1 MTVSTAILLL
11 LLLLLVV
18 VVVVGVAVAGRSR
31 VNHRRPRADAICV
44 GLEQLLRRR
53 LPVPRRASCAGRAKH
68 RDVKGGDS
76 TTAAVVPIA
85 GVTVAAVAGAAAV
98 AATATSKSTRSS
110 ICTSQAAVLHESINE
125 GRHVLFVGAV
135 EHEHAQGLATAAAA
149 GGGAVDN
156 ATGAGGA
163 VMMAATITGRTDT
176 LQKCIIVYSTS
187 SLWNRR
193 FGEEPLEAFGSRDG
207 RVRTVQMPTHAPFS
221 GTTAAAA
228 VVSNRKFRFWSSCWL
243 S

>member
-85 GVTVAAVAGAAAV
+85 GVTVAAVAA
-98 AATATSKSTRSS
+98 ATSKSTRSS